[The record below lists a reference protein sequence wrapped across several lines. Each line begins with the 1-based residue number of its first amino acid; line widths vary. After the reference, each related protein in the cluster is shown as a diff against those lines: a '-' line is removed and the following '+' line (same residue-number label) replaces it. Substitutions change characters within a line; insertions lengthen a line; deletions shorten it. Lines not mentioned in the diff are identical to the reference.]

1 MLFKITD
8 AVVPLHE
15 DVTVKLRGGL
25 VFVGVLVGVVVFVGV
40 LVGVTVGVGV
50 LVDVG
55 VGVGVGQ
62 GFVIKQELQLK
73 TPPTGGNTGFVLSQ
87 IIVVGSET
95 EVSI

>member
-1 MLFKITD
+1 MLFKLTV

-40 LVGVTVGVGV
+40 TVGVGV

-73 TPPTGGNTGFVLSQ
+73 PPPTGGNAGFVLSQ
-87 IIVVGSET
+87 IIVVGNET
-95 EVSI
+95 GVSIL